1 MWDSNATTSKKIVTT
16 FIHHFNLFSDMK
28 FLLLS
33 FSFFYCSSFLFGQSI
48 SKRQSVYF
56 ELGGNGLFTSVNYDF
71 QLTKKPG
78 LGIRAGIGFYS
89 LDPFVLTIP
98 VGVNYLFELQQNK
111 SYMELG
117 LGATWTKENVSLY
130 LEPDLN
136 KKRTNFGNYFPTIGY
151 RKHTKKSFMWRMS
164 LTPLINQ
171 NGFQPFFGGSFGKLF

>member
-1 MWDSNATTSKKIVTT
+1 MWHSDASTRKKIVTT
-16 FIHHFNLFSDMK
+16 FIYKPNLFSDMR
-28 FLLLS
+28 FLVLCFLS
-33 FSFFYCSSFLFGQSI
+33 FCCSSFLFSQSI
-48 SKRQSVYF
+48 SKRQSGYF

-78 LGIRAGIGFYS
+78 FGIRAGIGFYA

-117 LGATWTKENVSLY
+117 FGATWTKENVSLY
-130 LEPDLN
+130 LVPDLS

-151 RKHTKKSFMWRMS
+151 RKHIKKSFMWRFS
-164 LTPLINQ
+164 LTPLVNQ

>member
-1 MWDSNATTSKKIVTT
+1 MWDSNGTTCKKIITT
-16 FIHHFNLFSDMK
+16 LIHQTNLFSDMR
-28 FLLLS
+28 FLFLS
-33 FSFFYCSSFLFGQSI
+33 FLFFCCSSFLFSQSI
-48 SKRQSVYF
+48 SKRQSVYL
-56 ELGGNGLFTSVNYDF
+56 ELGGNGLFTSVNYDY

-78 LGIRAGIGFYS
+78 FGIRAGIGFYS

-117 LGATWTKENVSLY
+117 FGATWTKENVSLY

-136 KKRTNFGNYFPTIGY
+136 KKRTNFGNYFPTVGY
-151 RKHTKKSFMWRMS
+151 RKHTKKSFMWRFS
-164 LTPLINQ
+164 LTPLVNQ